1 MPTHFYPRPGVSQPV
16 SIFDSSRL
24 ASLRKGVTGD
34 QANNAEAQREVAQQ
48 FEALFIQQL
57 LKKARETAS
66 GNGLFDSDAVRMT
79 QTIADEQMALNLSN
93 PGFGLADALMAQMQ
107 QSQGVPSQ
115 NTINVDNTR
124 LAHLRSGVGPE
135 ARIVDASS
143 LTALIKKLTGSSSI
157 DRVATAVRGAPQHI
171 SEFVNKMRDAVQMA
185 SAETGVPAKLIMSQ
199 AALESGWGK
208 REILLD
214 NGQTSHNLFGIKA
227 TGGWKGKV
235 TNIMTSEFV
244 DGKMVKMKQPF
255 RAYDSY
261 ADSLT
266 DYARLISTSP
276 RYESVLSAPTAE
288 EAARR
293 VQAAGYA
300 TDPNYADKLISIM
313 AYFDPG
319 AMP

>member
-143 LTALIKKLTGSSSI
+143 LTALIKKLTGSSLSLI
-157 DRVATAVRGAPQHI
+157 HI
-171 SEFVNKMRDAVQMA
+171 
-185 SAETGVPAKLIMSQ
+185 
-199 AALESGWGK
+199 
-208 REILLD
+208 
-214 NGQTSHNLFGIKA
+214 
-227 TGGWKGKV
+227 
-235 TNIMTSEFV
+235 
-244 DGKMVKMKQPF
+244 
-255 RAYDSY
+255 
-261 ADSLT
+261 
-266 DYARLISTSP
+266 
-276 RYESVLSAPTAE
+276 
-288 EAARR
+288 
-293 VQAAGYA
+293 
-300 TDPNYADKLISIM
+300 
-313 AYFDPG
+313 
-319 AMP
+319 